1 MGFWLPNLKRGTN
14 ERKRK
19 GLATNI
25 IDITLVLVP
34 RIPKEW
40 INGME
45 KP

>member
-1 MGFWLPNLKRGTN
+1 MGFWLPNLKRGNN